1 MTDYENLEW
10 YLPKGEVLRGEAARI
25 FLSKKLDHFK
35 SVSKRI
41 DSVLIEC
48 LKLNA
53 INKDDSID
61 VNVCEAGEKLS
72 VIHSELE
79 MLCEDLA
86 YVTVHHFDDLL

>member
-1 MTDYENLEW
+1 MTDHEDLEW

-53 INKDDSID
+53 INEDDSID
-61 VNVCEAGEKLS
+61 IKVCEMGENLS
-72 VIHSELE
+72 IIQIELE
-79 MLCEDLA
+79 MLCEELNF
-86 YVTVHHFDDLL
+86 VTEFH